1 MKNKLIIVIVCILFG
16 VKSKAQEKTFEQ
28 EVKEIAVSLQ
38 NNTIKEKERLK
49 IRVDSLNVLVEKE
62 LMTEEKAQKLK
73 EQFAQESAERMEI
86 NANTLNGNLT
96 NLVQNQVREAVA
108 SGDLLTEKD
117 TITGAYFQF
126 YLGSTPLGKRSTYNF
141 NKGKRNLGERRT
153 TSSIFFTY
161 GMSNL
166 ETNGAFANSEI
177 RYIPSNFV
185 QFGLFVKTRLLKE
198 NNAYYLRYGL
208 GGEFNS
214 LKPTDHRYF
223 EVQNG
228 QTVLADHE
236 KNLGK
241 SRLYI
246 SSFHLPLYFEYDWS
260 KPIVNEDTGRVFYRS
275 EKTWRAGIGGYV
287 NFAPLIM
294 QVYHYSEDGKDYRVE
309 QKNDLGIAKTRFGLG
324 AYIGYRSLALH
335 FQYELTPMFKHND
348 VKQNMWS
355 LGLRLDL

>member
-1 MKNKLIIVIVCILFG
+1 MKNKLIIVIVCILLG
-16 VKSKAQEKTFEQ
+16 VKSKAQERTFEQ
-28 EVKEIAVSLQ
+28 EVKGIATSLQ

-49 IRVDSLNVLVEKE
+49 IKVDSLNVLVEKE

-73 EQFAQESAERMEI
+73 EQFAQESAKRIEI
-86 NANTLNGNLT
+86 DANILNGNLT
-96 NLVQNQVREAVA
+96 NLVQTQVKEALT
-108 SGDLLTEKD
+108 SGDLLVEKD
-117 TITGAYFQF
+117 SITEEYFQF

-153 TSSIFFTY
+153 TFSLFFTY
-161 GMSNL
+161 GMTNL

-177 RYIPSNFV
+177 RYIPSNFS

-198 NNAYYLRYGL
+198 NNAYYLRYGI
-208 GGEFNS
+208 GAEFNN

-223 EVQNG
+223 ELQNG
-228 QTVLADHE
+228 QTTITDHE

-246 SSFHLPLYFEYDWS
+246 NSWHLPLYFEYDWS
-260 KPIVNEDTGRVFYRS
+260 KPIVNEDTGRVYYRS
-275 EKTWRAGIGGYV
+275 EKIWRAGIGGYV
-287 NFAPLIM
+287 NFAPRIM
-294 QVYHYSEDGKDYRVE
+294 QVYHYSEEGKDYRVE
-309 QKNDLGIAKTRFGLG
+309 QKSDLGIAKTRFGLG
-324 AYIGYRSLALH
+324 SYIGYRSLALH
-335 FQYELTPMFKHND
+335 FQYELTPLFKYND